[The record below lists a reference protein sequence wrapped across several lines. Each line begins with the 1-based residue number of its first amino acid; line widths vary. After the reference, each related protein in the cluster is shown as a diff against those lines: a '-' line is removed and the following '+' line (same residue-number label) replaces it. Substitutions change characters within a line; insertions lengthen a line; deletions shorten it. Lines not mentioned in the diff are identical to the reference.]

1 MATRA
6 DVIAELA
13 DLIDTLTVE
22 HPTRVAIDGLDAAGK
37 TTLADEL
44 APLVEARGR
53 EAIRVSLDDFHRPRA
68 DRYRKGRESP
78 QGYYEDSFDHAGLRA
93 SVLLPLGPAGDLTY
107 RPRAF
112 DLHRDR
118 PASSDSRSATHD
130 AVVLVDGVFL
140 QRPELQGCWDLAV
153 WVDIPLSE
161 SIRRGVARDRR
172 YHASER
178 EIRRLYERRYAPGQE
193 LYLRAVDP
201 VTHADAM
208 FDNTEPA
215 SPKLVARGHTS
226 GTKL

>member
-13 DLIDTLTVE
+13 DLIDTVTVE

-44 APLVEARGR
+44 APLVEWRGR

-68 DRYRKGRESP
+68 DRYRQGRESP
-78 QGYYEDSFDHAGLRA
+78 QGYNEDSFDHAGLRA
-93 SVLLPLGPAGDLTY
+93 HVLLPLGPAGDLTY

-112 DLHRDR
+112 DLHRDGR
-118 PASSDSRSATHD
+118 ESSDPRSAAHD

-140 QRPELQGCWDLAV
+140 QRPELQGCWDLTV

-161 SIRRGVARDRR
+161 SIRRGVARDRQ
-172 YHASER
+172 YHSSER
-178 EIRRLYERRYAPGQE
+178 EIRRLYERRYAPGQQ

-201 VTHADAM
+201 SARADAV
-208 FDNTEPA
+208 FDNADPA

>member
-1 MATRA
+1 VTTRA

-13 DLIDTLTVE
+13 DLIDTVTVE

-44 APLVEARGR
+44 AALVEMRGR
-53 EAIRVSLDDFHRPRA
+53 EAIRVSLDEFHRPRA
-68 DRYRKGRESP
+68 DRYRRGRESP
-78 QGYYEDSFDHAGLRA
+78 HGYYEDSFDHVGLRA
-93 SVLLPLGPAGDLTY
+93 HVLVPLGTAGDLTY

-112 DLHRDR
+112 DQRRDCR
-118 PASSDSRSATHD
+118 ASSDPRRAKHD

-140 QRPELQGCWDLAV
+140 QRPELQGCWDLTV

-172 YHASER
+172 HHASER
-178 EIRRLYERRYAPGQE
+178 EIRNLYERRYAPGQQ

-201 VTHADAM
+201 AARADAV
-208 FDNTEPA
+208 FDNADPA
-215 SPKLVARGHTS
+215 SPKLVPRGHTS